1 MEFDLQNL
9 VRENIKQLT
18 PYSSARH
25 EFTGKASVFLD
36 ANENPYG
43 SPLADAFNRYPD
55 PLQWQLKFQLAR
67 IKGVPAENIFV
78 GNGSDEVIDLA
89 YRIFCTP
96 GKDNVIVC
104 PPTYGMYEVSGN
116 INDVLIKKVNLTQDF
131 QLDVEGIL
139 NAVDAHT
146 KLLFICSPNNPTGN
160 NMHRAD
166 VEILLNNFP
175 GIIIIDEAY
184 INYSK
189 QKTFIQE
196 LTEYP
201 NLIVM
206 QTLSKAWGLAALRL
220 GLCYASLDI
229 IDLFN
234 KVKPPYNINDA
245 SQQLALEALQN
256 TDQINDWITDA
267 VEQRA
272 KVIRAFS
279 ECSFVENIYP
289 SDANFILIKVSN
301 AMALYTYLADHEVV
315 VRNRS
320 KDPGC
325 DNCLRITIGTA
336 EENNQLI
343 QLFKSYEQ

>member
-1 MEFDLQNL
+1 
-9 VRENIKQLT
+9 
-18 PYSSARH
+18 
-25 EFTGKASVFLD
+25 
-36 ANENPYG
+36 
-43 SPLADAFNRYPD
+43 
-55 PLQWQLKFQLAR
+55 
-67 IKGVPAENIFV
+67 
-78 GNGSDEVIDLA
+78 
-89 YRIFCTP
+89 
-96 GKDNVIVC
+96 
-104 PPTYGMYEVSGN
+104 
-116 INDVLIKKVNLTQDF
+116 
-131 QLDVEGIL
+131 
-139 NAVDAHT
+139 
-146 KLLFICSPNNPTGN
+146 
-160 NMHRAD
+160 
-166 VEILLNNFP
+166 
-175 GIIIIDEAY
+175 
-184 INYSK
+184 
-189 QKTFIQE
+189 
-196 LTEYP
+196 
-201 NLIVM
+201 M

-289 SDANFILIKVSN
+289 SDANFILIKVAN
-301 AMALYTYLADHEVV
+301 AMALYTYLAEHEVV

-325 DNCLRITIGTA
+325 DNCLRITIGNA